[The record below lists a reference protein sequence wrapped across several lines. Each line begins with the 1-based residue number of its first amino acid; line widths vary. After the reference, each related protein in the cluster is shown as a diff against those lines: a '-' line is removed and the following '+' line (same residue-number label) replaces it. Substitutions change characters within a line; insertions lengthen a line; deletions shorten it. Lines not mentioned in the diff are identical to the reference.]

1 MEINAIIKEFEKRF
15 GEGGEIRI
23 FKSPGRV
30 NLIGEH
36 TDYNGGCVFPAAICL
51 ETTIAARVR
60 KDRRIRMAATDLD
73 VLVDADI
80 DKIEDYKDLKWGNYQ
95 LGIASE
101 LMKDGY
107 DVQGCDML
115 FDDTTPHGGGLS
127 SSAAIEVAT
136 ALCLA
141 TFANEAAG
149 KDEKVDMIKMAL
161 ISQKAEHNYIGVSCG
176 IMDQFASAMG
186 KKDHAI
192 FLNCADLSYKHVPLN
207 IEGKSIVIANTNKKR
222 SLITS
227 KYNERCE
234 ECAEALSAFKT
245 ILPNI
250 VCLAD
255 VSVTDFEDHEHII
268 ENETV
273 RKRAKHVI
281 YECDRVLKSVEA
293 LNRGDIEEF
302 GRLMNRSHDSLRDL
316 YEVTGPELDTLVSEA
331 RKIDGCIGSRMTG
344 AGFGGCSVSIVENGA
359 VEEFKEKVGK
369 AYTEKIG
376 YAPSFYITGAGD
388 GGREIKL

>member
-1 MEINAIIKEFEKRF
+1 M
-15 GEGGEIRI
+15 
-23 FKSPGRV
+23 
-30 NLIGEH
+30 
-36 TDYNGGCVFPAAICL
+36 
-51 ETTIAARVR
+51 
-60 KDRRIRMAATDLD
+60 
-73 VLVDADI
+73 
-80 DKIEDYKDLKWGNYQ
+80 
-95 LGIASE
+95 
-101 LMKDGY
+101 
-107 DVQGCDML
+107 
-115 FDDTTPHGGGLS
+115 
-127 SSAAIEVAT
+127 
-136 ALCLA
+136 
-141 TFANEAAG
+141 
-149 KDEKVDMIKMAL
+149 
-161 ISQKAEHNYIGVSCG
+161 
-176 IMDQFASAMG
+176 
-186 KKDHAI
+186 
-192 FLNCADLSYKHVPLN
+192 PLN
-207 IEGKSIVIANTNKKR
+207 LEGKSIVIANTNKKR